1 MLRSVLALCGAG
13 LLLAGRQA
21 QAEVKSPP
29 LSAGIPEIISRCVDG
44 RDIAGQVATC
54 TLAVE
59 AKVGSG
65 NLQDLARYSL
75 ALARG
80 GSPPPRGIPDPILRC
95 LYTFDVEGRLASCTR
110 AIDSQAGSAELRALA
125 HHARALA
132 HCLDRHPERSVVD
145 ESKAIA
151 LVPNFPEA
159 YAHRAICKQALG
171 DLNGARADQEGAIRL
186 APDVP
191 GYYRE
196 AAMLANLVG
205 DHDAALKHLDYGIR
219 RWPQFNEL
227 IDLRAKTLFNLGRY
241 DEAAEAFVQTVK
253 AFPGD
258 APPVLWL
265 HLARLHAGQA
275 DAAEFAANTANL
287 DLSGW
292 MKPMFD
298 YYRGRTDYGPALQ
311 ASRSSD
317 DARAEC
323 MAHLFIAE
331 HMLAKKDETAAMFFG
346 GAVSTCDP
354 GAAPTSAMA
363 AWAELKKIS
372 PDLKGKGWSRPSTL
386 SR

>member
-1 MLRSVLALCGAG
+1 MLRSALALCAAG
-13 LLLAGRQA
+13 VLLAGCQA
-21 QAEVKSPP
+21 QAEVHSPSP
-29 LSAGIPEIISRCVDG
+29 SAGIPELISRCVDG
-44 RDIAGQVATC
+44 REIAGQLATC

-59 AKVGSG
+59 AKIGSEQ
-65 NLQDLARYSL
+65 LQDLARYSL
-75 ALARG
+75 ALARDR
-80 GSPPPRGIPDPILRC
+80 SVAPDSIPEPILRC
-95 LYTFDVEGRLASCTR
+95 LYTFDVEARLANCTQ
-110 AIDSQAGSAELRALA
+110 AIESKAGSTEMLAMA
-125 HHARALA
+125 HHARAFA
-132 HCLDRHPERSVVD
+132 HCMDRHPERSVAD
-145 ESKAIA
+145 ETKAVA
-151 LVPNFPEA
+151 LVPNFPAA
-159 YAHRAICKQALG
+159 YAHRSECKRLLG
-171 DLNGARADQEGAIRL
+171 DLKGARADHAEAMRL

-191 GYYRE
+191 GYHRE

-253 AFPGD
+253 EFPGD

-265 HLARLHAGQA
+265 HLARVRAGQP
-275 DAAEFAANTANL
+275 DAAEFAANTASL

-298 YYRGRTDYGPALQ
+298 YYQGRADYTPALH
-311 ASRSSD
+311 ASRASD
-317 DARAEC
+317 DDSAEC

-331 HMLAKKDETAAMFFG
+331 HMLARKQDEMAAMFFG

-354 GAAPTSAMA
+354 GVAPTSAMA

-372 PDLKGKGWSRPSTL
+372 PDLKGRGWSRWAAQP
-386 SR
+386 

>member
-1 MLRSVLALCGAG
+1 MLRWALALCGAG
-13 LLLAGRQA
+13 LLLSGRQA
-21 QAEVKSPP
+21 QAQVQTP
-29 LSAGIPEIISRCVDG
+29 LRSAGIPELVTRCVDG
-44 RDIAGQVATC
+44 RDISGQLASC

-59 AKVGSG
+59 AKVGSDD
-65 NLQDLARYSL
+65 LLDLARYSL

-80 GSPPPRGIPDPILRC
+80 GSQEPGRIPQAILRC

-110 AIDSQAGSAELRALA
+110 AIDAKAGSAEMQAMA
-125 HHARALA
+125 HHARAFA
-132 HCLDRHPERSVVD
+132 HCLDRHPERAVAD
-145 ESKAIA
+145 ENKAIA

-159 YAHRAICKQALG
+159 YAHRAGCKQGMG
-171 DLNGARADQEGAIRL
+171 DLDGARADVAEAMRL

-191 GYYRE
+191 GYHRK

-227 IDLRAKTLFNLGRY
+227 VDLRAKTLFNLGRY

-258 APPVLWL
+258 PPPVLWL
-265 HLARLHAGQA
+265 HLARLQAGQP
-275 DAAEFAANTANL
+275 DTAEFAANSASL

-292 MKPMFD
+292 MKPMFA
-298 YYRGRTDYGPALQ
+298 YYHGGADYGPALQ

-317 DARAEC
+317 DPEAEC

-331 HMLAKKDETAAMFFG
+331 HMLAKKDEMAAMFFG
-346 GAVSTCDP
+346 GAVFTCDA

-372 PDLKGKGWSRPSTL
+372 PDLKRKGWSR
-386 SR
+386 